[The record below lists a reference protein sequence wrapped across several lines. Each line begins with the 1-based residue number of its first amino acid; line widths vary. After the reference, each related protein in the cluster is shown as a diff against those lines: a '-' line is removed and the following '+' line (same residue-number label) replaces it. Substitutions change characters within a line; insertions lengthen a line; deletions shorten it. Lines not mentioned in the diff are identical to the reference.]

1 MNRILLFVF
10 ALILISEGIGYWG
23 LKVLK
28 IRQKGYA
35 APIGFAMILGSLQ
48 LLYYPAQLFNLP
60 FTWIVVV
67 SSLLLIFA
75 LAVTIKNIKAV
86 IKDL

>member
-28 IRQKGYA
+28 IRQKDIRY
-35 APIGFAMILGSLQ
+35 
-48 LLYYPAQLFNLP
+48 
-60 FTWIVVV
+60 W
-67 SSLLLIFA
+67 
-75 LAVTIKNIKAV
+75 
-86 IKDL
+86 